1 MMKNIS
7 LWLPGRPGV
16 GVRGRLTFLK
26 KSEARAPERPGV
38 QSESAWVLTVL
49 EIQKD
54 GRHLLTFLEIEKDG
68 RCGSAQ
74 TQRHNASFKNKK
86 PTRLICILIIMSI
99 DAPEVVC
106 LNNNFAHK
114 YVKPADWELIGK
126 LHVLGAEMD
135 QVGVFKF

>member
-1 MMKNIS
+1 MRERSEKRSSLSKDTNFSVKHCLKSQKYKMMKNIS

-49 EIQKD
+49 EIQKG

-74 TQRHNASFKNKK
+74 TQRRNASFKNKK

-106 LNNNFAHK
+106 
-114 YVKPADWELIGK
+114 
-126 LHVLGAEMD
+126 
-135 QVGVFKF
+135 